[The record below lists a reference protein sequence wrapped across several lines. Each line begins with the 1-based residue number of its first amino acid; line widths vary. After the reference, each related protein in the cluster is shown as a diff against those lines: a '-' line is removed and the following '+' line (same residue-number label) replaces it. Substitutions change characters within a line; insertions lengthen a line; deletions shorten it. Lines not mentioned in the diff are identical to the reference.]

1 MPTEDKV
8 FLLFC
13 FLAMIAVLGIIG
25 GCTYVNRHNDNE
37 RFQLEQQKLK
47 LLGEGKP
54 TELEIVVHKMDDE
67 QFKELIQAIKENK

>member
-1 MPTEDKV
+1 MATEDKI

-37 RFQLEQQKLK
+37 QFPLEQQKLE
-47 LLGEGKP
+47 LLGDGKP
-54 TELEIVVHKMDDE
+54 TKLELVVHKMDDE

>member
-1 MPTEDKV
+1 MEIEDKV
-8 FLLFC
+8 FMLFC

-47 LLGEGKP
+47 LLGDGKP
-54 TELEIVVHKMDDE
+54 TELEIVVHKLDDD
-67 QFKELIQAIKENK
+67 QFKQLIEAIKENK

>member
-1 MPTEDKV
+1 MSTDDK
-8 FLLFC
+8 LFYVLC

-54 TELEIVVHKMDDE
+54 TELEVVVHKLDDE
-67 QFKELIQAIKENK
+67 QFKQLLDAIKEAQ